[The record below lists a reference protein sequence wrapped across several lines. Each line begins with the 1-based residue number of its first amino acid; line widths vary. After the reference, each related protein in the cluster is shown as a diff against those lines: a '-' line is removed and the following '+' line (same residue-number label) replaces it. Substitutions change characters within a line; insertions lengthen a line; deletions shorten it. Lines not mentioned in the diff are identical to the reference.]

1 METVFV
7 AFVLLL
13 LGIAVFDLVVGVS
26 NDAVNFLT
34 SAIGSRAATFR
45 TIMIVASIG
54 VFVGAASSGGLMEIA
69 KRGIFNPSFFTFQ
82 DIIFI
87 YVVVMLTDVL
97 LLDFFNSMRLPTS
110 TTISIVF
117 ELLGASLAV
126 SFLHVLDMDQP
137 VSVWM
142 DYLNTAKALQ
152 MIVAIF
158 VSVAIA
164 FVVGWL
170 VQYIVRGLLTF
181 EYRRYGRIAG
191 ALFGGVAIVVVLNFI
206 VNVGLKHSPMQ
217 DSEIV
222 QFVIENAMTVS
233 AVVFVGA
240 TALFFGLGARK
251 NYDPFST
258 VTLIGTFALAMAF
271 ASNDLVNFIGV
282 PVAGFEA
289 FSYWLDSGV
298 PADQFR
304 LDIWNGP
311 AGAGTANPMFLII
324 AGLVMVLTLWISKK
338 SRNVIQTEI
347 DLGRQEEGVERFSG
361 NEIARIFVRL
371 VGFSVSLILK
381 LVPLSIR
388 QAINRRYSTRPAAIT
403 ENPDDPPAFDLVRAS
418 TNLTI
423 AAALISLGTYL
434 KLPLSTTYVTFMLAM
449 GTSLADRAWSQDSS
463 VYRVSGVI
471 TVIGGW
477 FFTAIAALTLSAVFA
492 LIAGLYGFLGIGI
505 VIVLVSI
512 GLYTVNRFINTE
524 LRLTASLELPESWFG
539 KSSEE
544 LQPYLRKK
552 TAEIAAAYSTGIEQL
567 INAVIEHD
575 RRTVKKLHARLER
588 QIEKNTEN
596 RGAVTRNIKQNATHE
611 NVDTAKALLYYFGE
625 ETELLQNMLIA
636 VETVRLHVLNLH
648 RPLDP
653 DQQNLLRTYFKDI
666 QHYLELVANEHSSR
680 QEIRDQL
687 TEIERQVDTVLSRQI
702 IGNIDDLYTH
712 KNNELMISAIVRH
725 SNASRNIMRML
736 DISGGRFATGEFG

>member
-1 METVFV
+1 MNP
-7 AFVLLL
+7 L
-13 LGIAVFDLVVGVS
+13 
-26 NDAVNFLT
+26 
-34 SAIGSRAATFR
+34 RHP
-45 TIMIVASIG
+45 
-54 VFVGAASSGGLMEIA
+54 
-69 KRGIFNPSFFTFQ
+69 IFNPSFFTFQ

-87 YVVVMLTDVL
+87 YVVVMLTDVF

-126 SFLHVLDMDQP
+126 SFLHVLDMNQP

-206 VNVGLKHSPMQ
+206 VNVGLKHSPLQ
-217 DSEIV
+217 GSEIV

-233 AVVFVGA
+233 AVAFVGA

-251 NYDPFST
+251 NYDAFKT

-289 FSYWLDSGV
+289 FGYWSDSSI
-298 PADQFR
+298 PADQFM
-304 LDIWNGP
+304 LDVWDGP

-324 AGLVMVLTLWISKK
+324 AGLVMVMTLWLSKK
-338 SRNVIQTEI
+338 ARNVIQTEI

-388 QAINRRYSTRPAAIT
+388 QAINRRYTTRPIAMT
-403 ENPDDPPAFDLVRAS
+403 ENIDDPPAFDLVRAS

-449 GTSLADRAWSQDSS
+449 GTSLADRAWSQDSA

-492 LIAGLYGFLGIGI
+492 LIAGVYGFLGIGI

-512 GLYTVNRFINTE
+512 GLYTVNHFINSD
-524 LRLTASLELPESWFG
+524 LRLVASLELPEDWFG
-539 KSSEE
+539 KSAEE
-544 LQPYLRKK
+544 LRPYLRKK
-552 TAEIAAAYSTGIEQL
+552 TAEIAAAYSKGIEEL
-567 INAVIEHD
+567 LHAVIQSD
-575 RRTVKKLHARLER
+575 RRTLRGLLARLDK

-596 RGAVTRNIKQNATHE
+596 RGAVTRNIKRHAKHE
-611 NVDTAKALLYYFGE
+611 NVQAAKSLLYYFGE
-625 ETELLQNMLIA
+625 ETELLRNMRIA
-636 VETVRLHVLNLH
+636 VDIVRLHVLNLH

-653 DQQNLLRTYFKDI
+653 EQQNLLQNYFGDI
-666 QHYLELVANEHSSR
+666 QRYLELVADEHSSR
-680 QEIRDQL
+680 EKIHKQL
-687 TEIERQVDTVLSRQI
+687 TEIERQADTMLSRQI
-702 IGNIDDLYTH
+702 IGNIDELYTH
-712 KNNELMISAIVRH
+712 KNNELLISAIVRH
-725 SNASRNIMRML
+725 STASRNIMGML
-736 DISGGRFATGEFG
+736 DISEGRAGIAGGPATEPV